1 MESPVR
7 ITFRHLEHSDA
18 LQQHIEQEAGK
29 LEEFFTPILD
39 CHVVVDLPNRTYQ
52 GGQPYRVRVE
62 VAVPGARIV
71 GGVDP
76 SPAKARKDA
85 FLAVSEAFDN
95 TQRELQDYARRL
107 RQE

>member
-1 MESPVR
+1 VLIDVTNPLVETSPKLV
-7 ITFRHLEHSDA
+7 LADPGDMSASEVVAA
-18 LQQHIEQEAGK
+18 L
-29 LEEFFTPILD
+29 
-39 CHVVVDLPNRTYQ
+39 
-52 GGQPYRVRVE
+52 
-62 VAVPGARIV
+62 VPGARIV